1 MAVKKKTV
9 QRRKGNFAGIV
20 VAAASKSDAVSQYV
34 SVANNQGA
42 QVISTPDGKLS
53 LATLASH
60 SGSFRNVV
68 SGNGNMIKTSQP
80 FVSNSSSNPGDAEVE
95 YTRCIDGCQ
104 SHIIADSLSSIA
116 HCPSCSTAIRDLNED
131 EIEDLES
138 AQMVPELGNQGIV
151 VHASTFEEAEE
162 LLREV
167 MDEESGTQVSL
178 SDAGATDEE
187 GNLVSQSSASL
198 LTFISHSACDI
209 EFSPFFGDDTV
220 TTDDVEPT
228 FKSVSAATKLNGDVA
243 EVNYFQC
250 CSSSCGTHVLATA
263 DTPSFCPSCSN
274 VLLDPAD
281 VEEVAAS
288 LSMMG
293 GDMGDFDGEGEDD
306 EIDLDFSSDDEDED
320 EDDFVSE
327 SGMAT
332 VTFGKSGKRFASVSM
347 SDDDEDDDFD
357 LDDDEEDEDEDD
369 TDEYGLSDDED
380 DDDDDDDE
388 DDDEDYGLDEDDDE
402 DEFVSESSVDLSL
415 MTALSRSI
423 GAPLDPKLVMLSYV
437 GDIGKGDS
445 WAAFYNQMPIAIANV
460 HNVNETVRTIF
471 GTEKF
476 KLAALASTNEH
487 GVEEGLTAIGFEPI
501 NPDLNIPAIVTA
513 TVAEEA
519 QAKVDA
525 AIAESATQVAQLS
538 ERFGAALAT
547 AAMGINRNVIKG
559 ASNPI
564 RDNLIASLSAAGL
577 GNAAQLVNNAF
588 ASHSDSYSKI
598 LIAQASNIAAK
609 PLEIQNSLAETIGN
623 INFSSESSTG
633 ASDIGVVT
641 KAPQQQLASQSSA
654 PAPATTGKDYT
665 NLLAS
670 L

>member
-1 MAVKKKTV
+1 
-9 QRRKGNFAGIV
+9 
-20 VAAASKSDAVSQYV
+20 
-34 SVANNQGA
+34 
-42 QVISTPDGKLS
+42 
-53 LATLASH
+53 
-60 SGSFRNVV
+60 
-68 SGNGNMIKTSQP
+68 
-80 FVSNSSSNPGDAEVE
+80 
-95 YTRCIDGCQ
+95 
-104 SHIIADSLSSIA
+104 
-116 HCPSCSTAIRDLNED
+116 
-131 EIEDLES
+131 
-138 AQMVPELGNQGIV
+138 
-151 VHASTFEEAEE
+151 
-162 LLREV
+162 
-167 MDEESGTQVSL
+167 
-178 SDAGATDEE
+178 
-187 GNLVSQSSASL
+187 
-198 LTFISHSACDI
+198 
-209 EFSPFFGDDTV
+209 
-220 TTDDVEPT
+220 
-228 FKSVSAATKLNGDVA
+228 
-243 EVNYFQC
+243 
-250 CSSSCGTHVLATA
+250 
-263 DTPSFCPSCSN
+263 
-274 VLLDPAD
+274 
-281 VEEVAAS
+281 
-288 LSMMG
+288 
-293 GDMGDFDGEGEDD
+293 
-306 EIDLDFSSDDEDED
+306 
-320 EDDFVSE
+320 
-327 SGMAT
+327 
-332 VTFGKSGKRFASVSM
+332 M
-347 SDDDEDDDFD
+347 SDDEDDDFD
-357 LDDDEEDEDEDD
+357 LDDEDDDEDDDD
-369 TDEYGLSDDED
+369 TDEFGLSDDED
-380 DDDDDDDE
+380 DDDEDE
-388 DDDEDYGLDEDDDE
+388 DDDDYDFGDDDDGE
-402 DEFVSESSVDLSL
+402 EFVSESSVDLSL

-471 GTEKF
+471 GSEKF
-476 KLAALASTNEH
+476 KMAALASTNEH

-525 AIAESATQVAQLS
+525 AIADSETQVAQLS

-577 GNAAQLVNNAF
+577 GNAEQLVNNAF

-654 PAPATTGKDYT
+654 TAPVSTGKDYT
-665 NLLAS
+665 NLLAT